1 MSCNLP
7 RCKGTPERT
16 TCGKNQREERALPR
30 SQNPRLRAKNGC
42 TCAALREQSSRE
54 AIPPPNGRS
63 FFIYFLFFFFLLR
76 NAIAWRLRPRAHLH
90 SYSRRLSRDPGPD
103 GAPAFPRPRLRSGTG
118 SGPARRPRECSSQCS
133 ARHYRNNRR
142 RHTLIKRTH
151 HTRDP
156 SSHAT

>member
-30 SQNPRLRAKNGC
+30 SQNPRLRAKNEGA
-42 TCAALREQSSRE
+42 CAALREQSFLE
-54 AIPPPNGRS
+54 QLPPNGNFS
-63 FFIYFLFFFFLLR
+63 TIAS
-76 NAIAWRLRPRAHLH
+76 AIACVSERARQ
-90 SYSRRLSRDPGPD
+90 SYPSRSSVAIRDRTAPGLSVSGSV
-103 GAPAFPRPRLRSGTG
+103 PA
-118 SGPARRPRECSSQCS
+118 GPARRPRECSSQCS

>member
-30 SQNPRLRAKNGC
+30 SQNPRLRAKNGGA
-42 TCAALREQSSRE
+42 CAALREQSFLSR
-54 AIPPPNGRS
+54 
-63 FFIYFLFFFFLLR
+63 
-76 NAIAWRLRPRAHLH
+76 AIAPERQFFYYCERDRVRHRPTARVIKLYPPRSSAPR
-90 SYSRRLSRDPGPD
+90 SGTERRPWP
-103 GAPAFPRPRLRSGTG
+103 FRPRLRPGPGWTGTET
-118 SGPARRPRECSSQCS
+118 PRECSSQCS

>member
-30 SQNPRLRAKNGC
+30 SQNPRLRAKNGGA
-42 TCAALREQSSRE
+42 CAALREQSFLE
-54 AIPPPNGRS
+54 QLPPNGN
-63 FFIYFLFFFFLLR
+63 FFLLYCECDR
-76 NAIAWRLRPRAHLH
+76 VRHRARALK
-90 SYSRRLSRDPGPD
+90 SIRRDPRSRSETERRPGLFPFP
-103 GAPAFPRPRLRSGTG
+103 GSVPA
-118 SGPARRPRECSSQCS
+118 GPARRPRECSSQCS